1 MAWAGSPGA
10 DMVTPFPESYL
21 EDQATRSVSGGCRE
35 QLPCDL
41 RSPSRSPAS
50 KGLAF
55 QAGSRVT
62 WERINKLD
70 LIIIKMSALKNML
83 SRYQNEKPL
92 TGRKYLQKTYL
103 IKNYYP
109 N

>member
-35 QLPCDL
+35 QRPCDL

-62 WERINKLD
+62 WVRIKKLD
-70 LIIIKMSALKNML
+70 FCVKVCRADFCNHVCAGIWPNSI
-83 SRYQNEKPL
+83 EGP
-92 TGRKYLQKTYL
+92 GKT
-103 IKNYYP
+103 P
-109 N
+109 Q

>member
-10 DMVTPFPESYL
+10 DVVTPFPESYL

-50 KGLAF
+50 KGPAF
-55 QAGSRVT
+55 QAGSRETRV
-62 WERINKLD
+62 RIKKLD
-70 LIIIKMSALKNML
+70 LCVKVCWAGLCNHACTVTG
-83 SRYQNEKPL
+83 L
-92 TGRKYLQKTYL
+92 TL
-103 IKNYYP
+103 
-109 N
+109 